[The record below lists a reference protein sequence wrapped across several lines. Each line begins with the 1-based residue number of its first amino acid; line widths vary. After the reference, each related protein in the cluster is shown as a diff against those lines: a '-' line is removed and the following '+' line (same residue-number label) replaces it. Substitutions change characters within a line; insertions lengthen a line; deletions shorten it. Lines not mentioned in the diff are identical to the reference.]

1 MAGIPNVGQDG
12 FSIYN
17 ATSNQT
23 QFVILG
29 TGNVGIGTDSP
40 QEKLHV
46 QNYTTGESHQAMF
59 KGGAVAQNDYS
70 YISLNNGYSTEY
82 NKEVRLAAVAELST
96 SNKTGFAILTSP
108 DSNGASGHER
118 LRVTADGN
126 VCIGATTPSAVGGT
140 SKMTINAQGSPVS
153 IINGA
158 TDGMYIKRYAAQGK
172 YQIQTT
178 YLGGNSGDLLL
189 QSSGGN
195 VGIGTTSPSQKLDVV
210 GSIEV
215 SDGVY
220 IGGTATANKLD
231 DYEEGTFTP
240 NLTVTGTSTS
250 ISYKLGR
257 YTKIGN
263 LVHVEIHISKN
274 VPEDQT
280 TQIRNCTNLPFTIL
294 NTTFASFALG
304 QLLNT
309 SNFNTG
315 RGLAYG
321 LDNTTT
327 VTFYDNGLYADLPG
341 DESTEVTINITYKT
355 S

>member
-1 MAGIPNVGQDG
+1 DSTSTDNWHLGVNGGILYFLRDTDKNGAYNNIAAFFSGNNLISEGNFYAKGNTFSFGASTSEGEYISRSGNDIRFIAGGNTVMTVDG
-12 FSIYN
+12 DS
-17 ATSNQT
+17 S
-23 QFVILG
+23 
-29 TGNVGIGTDSP
+29 NVGIGTTAP

-82 NKEVRLAAVAELST
+82 NKEVRLAAVAELSA

-126 VCIGATTPSAVGGT
+126 VCIGATTASTVGGT

-158 TDGMYIKRYAAQGK
+158 TDGMYIRRYGANGQ

-178 YLGGNSGDLLL
+178 VGVANSGNLSL
-189 QSSGGN
+189 QSYGGN

-220 IGGTATANKLD
+220 IGGTATANK
-231 DYEEGTFTP
+231 
-240 NLTVTGTSTS
+240 
-250 ISYKLGR
+250 
-257 YTKIGN
+257 
-263 LVHVEIHISKN
+263 
-274 VPEDQT
+274 
-280 TQIRNCTNLPFTIL
+280 
-294 NTTFASFALG
+294 
-304 QLLNT
+304 
-309 SNFNTG
+309 
-315 RGLAYG
+315 
-321 LDNTTT
+321 
-327 VTFYDNGLYADLPG
+327 
-341 DESTEVTINITYKT
+341 
-355 S
+355 